1 MSILSELDSVKKELQ
16 EVLKEVSIVPIEW
29 KDGKLRWIDV
39 TSLPWEERYVESSDI
54 YRVAEAIKRLEIRGA
69 PAIGVTTALA
79 VAMVAYN
86 SPNNKDEMMKNIE
99 KAVEILSHT
108 RPTAYNLFWA
118 LNIMKKTFY
127 ESIDLS
133 PQEIKEKLLSK
144 ALKIQIEDIKN
155 NLKMGEIGE
164 KLIQDG
170 DTILTHCNTGSLAT
184 AGHGTALG
192 VIKTA
197 WKNGKKI
204 KVIAT
209 ETRPL
214 LQGARL
220 TAWEL
225 KKEGIPFKL
234 ITDNMVGIVMMKE
247 MVHKVFVGADRI
259 LRTGHVINKI
269 GTYGI
274 AVLASYHKIPFYAVA
289 PTSTF
294 DLTTSPEDVIIEN
307 RDESEVTTVLNKLRI
322 APEGTSAYNFA
333 FDMTPPELVS
343 GIVTEKGIVEKDY
356 ESNIKKLFE

>member
-234 ITDNMVGIVMMKE
+234 ITDNMVGIVMMKG

-259 LRTGHVINKI
+259 LRTG
-269 GTYGI
+269 
-274 AVLASYHKIPFYAVA
+274 
-289 PTSTF
+289 
-294 DLTTSPEDVIIEN
+294 
-307 RDESEVTTVLNKLRI
+307 
-322 APEGTSAYNFA
+322 
-333 FDMTPPELVS
+333 
-343 GIVTEKGIVEKDY
+343 
-356 ESNIKKLFE
+356 